1 MKVLITG
8 VNSFIGR
15 VITEKLINIGSEI
28 IGLYNTESK
37 FINNLKS
44 SCPCIRL
51 FNINIKNFNE
61 FAKINCSPDYVIHAA
76 SISNGLGVTEKEMA
90 FCNVN
95 GSQNIAKYAFDQ
107 NVKKII
113 YLSSVSVYGN
123 VTDSLISEKTIINNP
138 DHYGKTKYEAEN
150 IFKKLDI
157 PTIAIRLP
165 GVLGYGATRAWIPT
179 LCERLLN
186 NEDIHIYNPESIF
199 NNLVAVD
206 EVSLFITSIL
216 NNCSSIGFHAFPI
229 GAKNG
234 IVIHEIVRL
243 AKSILDSKSDIKI
256 GSKKSEIFNIDSS
269 YAEKNFLYSPSDT
282 LEILIKYLYELKN
295 AKNKR

>member
-61 FAKINCSPDYVIHAA
+61 FEKINCSPDYVIHAA
-76 SISNGLGVTEKEMA
+76 SISNGLGVTEEEMA

-157 PTIAIRLP
+157 
-165 GVLGYGATRAWIPT
+165 
-179 LCERLLN
+179 N
-186 NEDIHIYNPESIF
+186 Q
-199 NNLVAVD
+199 
-206 EVSLFITSIL
+206 
-216 NNCSSIGFHAFPI
+216 SIG
-229 GAKNG
+229 
-234 IVIHEIVRL
+234 
-243 AKSILDSKSDIKI
+243 
-256 GSKKSEIFNIDSS
+256 
-269 YAEKNFLYSPSDT
+269 T
-282 LEILIKYLYELKN
+282 
-295 AKNKR
+295 